1 MMKYKL
7 FGTSGLRVAE
17 LSLGALT
24 FGTESGWGEDKAESR
39 RIFDAYVRAGGNFID
54 TANKYNEGTSERWT
68 GEFIAGERDRFV
80 VATKFSLNMRPGD
93 PNAGG
98 NHRKSIVQSL
108 EASLERLGT
117 SYVDLYWLHQWDF
130 TTRVDEIMRALDDLV
145 RAGKVLYVGIS
156 DAPAWVV
163 AQSNTLAELRG
174 WSAFAGIQIEY
185 SLIERTAERELLP
198 MARSLGLATTAW
210 GVAGQGVLT
219 GKFHRAADPHKAPDT
234 RRAAMTAR
242 HITDRNLA
250 IARVVEEVAA
260 AKGCSMT
267 QVAINWVR
275 QQDQQMIPV
284 VGART
289 LAQLEDN
296 LACLAQPLTPAELS
310 RLDETSRIELGF
322 PHDFLAMPRIVAQ
335 RFGGTEERVE
345 NHRPLSHLP
354 RGR

>member
-1 MMKYKL
+1 MKYKL

-17 LSLGALT
+17 LALGTLT
-24 FGTESGWGEDKAESR
+24 FGTEMGWGEDKAESR
-39 RIFDAYVRAGGNFID
+39 RVFDAYVRAGGNFLD

-80 VATKFSLNMRPGD
+80 VATKFSLSMRAGD

-108 EASLERLGT
+108 EGSLERLDT
-117 SYVDLYWLHQWDF
+117 DYIDLYWLHQWDF
-130 TTRVDEIMRALDDLV
+130 TTRVDEVMRALDDLV

-156 DAPAWVV
+156 DAPAWIV

-210 GVAGQGVLT
+210 GVVGQGVLT
-219 GKFHRAADPHKAPDT
+219 GKFHRAADPHKATDT

-250 IARVVEEVAA
+250 IARVVDEVAA

-289 LAQLEDN
+289 LAQMEDN
-296 LACLAQPLTPAELS
+296 LACLAQPLTAAELA
-310 RLDETSRIELGF
+310 RLD
-322 PHDFLAMPRIVAQ
+322 
-335 RFGGTEERVE
+335 
-345 NHRPLSHLP
+345 
-354 RGR
+354 

>member
-7 FGTSGLRVAE
+7 FGTTGLRVAE

-24 FGTESGWGEDKAESR
+24 FGTEMGWGEDKAECR
-39 RIFDAYVRAGGNFID
+39 RVFDAYVRAGGNFID

-108 EASLERLGT
+108 EGSLERLGT
-117 SYVDLYWLHQWDF
+117 GYVDLYWLHQWDF
-130 TTRVDEIMRALDDLV
+130 TTRVDEVMRALDDLV

-156 DAPAWVV
+156 DAPAWIV
-163 AQSNTLAELRG
+163 AQSNTLAEFRG

-210 GVAGQGVLT
+210 GVVGQGVLT
-219 GKFHRAADPHKAPDT
+219 GKFHRAADPHKAADT

-242 HITDRNLA
+242 HITERNLA

-275 QQDQQMIPV
+275 QQDPQMIPV

-296 LACLAQPLTPAELS
+296 LACLARPLTPAELS
-310 RLDETSRIELGF
+310 RLDEASRIDLGF

-354 RGR
+354 PRR

>member
-24 FGTESGWGEDKAESR
+24 FGTEMGWGEDKAECR
-39 RIFDAYVRAGGNFID
+39 RVFDAYVRGGRQLHRHRQPVHRRYERTLCRRIRRRRSRPVRGRHQIHPQHA
-54 TANKYNEGTSERWT
+54 TRRSERRRQPPQEHGAVARGEPQAAGT
-68 GEFIAGERDRFV
+68 G
-80 VATKFSLNMRPGD
+80 
-93 PNAGG
+93 
-98 NHRKSIVQSL
+98 
-108 EASLERLGT
+108 
-117 SYVDLYWLHQWDF
+117 YVDLFWLHPWDF
-130 TTRVDEIMRALDDLV
+130 ITPVDEVMRGLDDLV

-156 DAPAWVV
+156 DTPAWVV
-163 AQSNTLAELRG
+163 AQANTLAELRG
-174 WSAFAGIQIEY
+174 WSRFAGLQIEY
-185 SLIERTAERELLP
+185 SLIDRAAERELLP

-210 GVAGQGVLT
+210 GVVGQGVLT
-219 GKFHRAADPHKAPDT
+219 GKFHRAADPHKAADT

-242 HITDRNLA
+242 HITERNLA

-284 VGART
+284 VGATHPRPARGQPRLPRPAAHSGRPVTARRSEPNRSRFPARFSGHAAHRRAT
-289 LAQLEDN
+289 LRRDQ
-296 LACLAQPLTPAELS
+296 
-310 RLDETSRIELGF
+310 
-322 PHDFLAMPRIVAQ
+322 
-335 RFGGTEERVE
+335 ERVE

-354 RGR
+354 PRR